1 MNFLYI
7 VLYYYYNKY
16 KIDVSICLEQQKI
29 NITFKKMSNKK
40 VIGIDLG
47 TGNSCV
53 SVIENGTPNVIVNSE
68 GSRTTPSVVYIDK
81 NEKKVGGS
89 AKRSNI
95 MKPHNTVSFI
105 KRFMGSEWNDADVQ
119 KMLKQVT
126 YEVVDKNNKPYV
138 KIDDKEYSP
147 EQISSFILEEMK
159 KIAENYYGAEVKD
172 AVITCPAWFNDKQR
186 QATKT
191 AGELAGLN
199 VLRIINEPTAA
210 ILSSNIDTKTSDK
223 IVMVADFGCGT
234 LDFSICEVSDGMIEV
249 LASYGD
255 VFLGGQ
261 NYDNAIVD
269 WLAEEFMK
277 DHPGVDLRKDPMAY
291 SRLVEAAEKAKCELS
306 NLSEVEINLP
316 YIIPIDN
323 IPQMLMCKLNRAKFE
338 SLISDLNDRLVDCAR
353 KALDKSGKSRSDLD
367 MILLVGGSTRIPSV
381 QKALSDEFNVELNKS
396 VNPDEAV
403 ALGAAIQANT
413 IVGGENASDTL
424 LLDVT
429 PISLGIETMGSVMTK
444 LVEANTTIPTS
455 KTETFTTAVD
465 NQPAV
470 TIVVL
475 QGERPMSKD
484 NKVIGT
490 FNLDGIAPAPKGVPQ
505 IDVTFEID
513 ANGILSVSAKDKAT
527 SKEQHITIDNS
538 SSLSEDEIKKIKEDA
553 ERFKDEDEKKRKEL
567 EKINQAQSYLNGVE
581 SALKDE
587 SMSSRFSDDEKSTIK
602 EKVDALNKALDNREN
617 IEDIEKAKEDLEKT
631 FTPIVTRIYQN
642 MQNTQGASQETT
654 SADGPQDVSF
664 EEVK

>member
-1 MNFLYI
+1 
-7 VLYYYYNKY
+7 
-16 KIDVSICLEQQKI
+16 
-29 NITFKKMSNKK
+29 MSNKK

-89 AKRSNI
+89 AKRSSI

-159 KIAENYYGAEVKD
+159 KVAENYYGAEVKD

-527 SKEQHITIDNS
+527 GKEQHITIDNS

-587 SMSSRFSDDEKSTIK
+587 SMSSSFSDDEKSTIK
-602 EKVDALNKALDNREN
+602 EKVEALNKALDSREN

-631 FTPIVTRIYQN
+631 FTPIITRIYQN
-642 MQNTQGASQETT
+642 MQNKQGASQETT

>member
-1 MNFLYI
+1 MLVS
-7 VLYYYYNKY
+7 VLSNK
-16 KIDVSICLEQQKI
+16 KIY
-29 NITFKKMSNKK
+29 ITFKKMSNKK

-89 AKRSNI
+89 AKRSSI

-159 KIAENYYGAEVKD
+159 KVAENYYGAEVKD

-429 PISLGIETMGSVMTK
+429 PISLGIETMGNVMTK

-527 SKEQHITIDNS
+527 GKEQHITIDNS

-587 SMSSRFSDDEKSTIK
+587 SMSSSFSDDEKSTIK
-602 EKVDALNKALDNREN
+602 EKVETLNKALDNREN

-631 FTPIVTRIYQN
+631 FTPIITRIYQN

>member
-1 MNFLYI
+1 
-7 VLYYYYNKY
+7 
-16 KIDVSICLEQQKI
+16 
-29 NITFKKMSNKK
+29 MSNKK

-89 AKRSNI
+89 AKRSSI

-159 KIAENYYGAEVKD
+159 KVAENYYGAEVKD

-527 SKEQHITIDNS
+527 GKEQHITIDNS

-587 SMSSRFSDDEKSTIK
+587 SMSSSFSDDEKTTIK
-602 EKVDALNKALDNREN
+602 EKVETLNKALDNREN

-631 FTPIVTRIYQN
+631 FTPIITRIYQN
-642 MQNTQGASQETT
+642 MQNMQDASQETT

>member
-1 MNFLYI
+1 MLVS
-7 VLYYYYNKY
+7 VLSNK
-16 KIDVSICLEQQKI
+16 KI

-89 AKRSNI
+89 AKRSSI

-159 KIAENYYGAEVKD
+159 KVAENYYGAEVKD

-234 LDFSICEVSDGMIEV
+234 LDFSVCEVSDGMIEV

-527 SKEQHITIDNS
+527 GKEQHITIDNS

-587 SMSSRFSDDEKSTIK
+587 SMSSSFSDDEKSTIK
-602 EKVDALNKALDNREN
+602 EKVETLNKALDNREN
-617 IEDIEKAKEDLEKT
+617 VEDIEKAKEDLEKT
-631 FTPIVTRIYQN
+631 FTPIITRIYQN
-642 MQNTQGASQETT
+642 MQNKQGTSQETT

>member
-1 MNFLYI
+1 
-7 VLYYYYNKY
+7 
-16 KIDVSICLEQQKI
+16 
-29 NITFKKMSNKK
+29 MSNKK

-89 AKRSNI
+89 AKRSSI

-159 KIAENYYGAEVKD
+159 KVAENYYGAEVKD

-527 SKEQHITIDNS
+527 GKEQHITIDNS

-587 SMSSRFSDDEKSTIK
+587 SMSSSFSDDEKSTIK
-602 EKVDALNKALDNREN
+602 EKVETLNKALDNREN

-631 FTPIVTRIYQN
+631 FTPIITRIYQN
-642 MQNTQGASQETT
+642 MQNKQDTSQETT

>member
-1 MNFLYI
+1 MY
-7 VLYYYYNKY
+7 
-16 KIDVSICLEQQKI
+16 VSILSNKKI

-89 AKRSNI
+89 AKRSSI

-159 KIAENYYGAEVKD
+159 KVAENYYGTEVKD

-527 SKEQHITIDNS
+527 GKEQHITIDNS

-587 SMSSRFSDDEKSTIK
+587 SMSSSFSDDEKSTIK
-602 EKVDALNKALDNREN
+602 EKVETLNKALDNREN
-617 IEDIEKAKEDLEKT
+617 IEDIEKAREDLEKT
-631 FTPIVTRIYQN
+631 FTPIITRIYQN
-642 MQNTQGASQETT
+642 MQNTQDASKETT

>member
-1 MNFLYI
+1 
-7 VLYYYYNKY
+7 
-16 KIDVSICLEQQKI
+16 
-29 NITFKKMSNKK
+29 MSNKK

-89 AKRSNI
+89 AKRSSI

-138 KIDDKEYSP
+138 KIDNKEYSP

-159 KIAENYYGAEVKD
+159 KVAENYYGVEVKD

-429 PISLGIETMGSVMTK
+429 PISLGIETMGNVMTK

-527 SKEQHITIDNS
+527 GKEQHITIDNS

-587 SMSSRFSDDEKSTIK
+587 SMSSSFSDDEKTTIK
-602 EKVDALNKALDNREN
+602 EKVDALNKALDSREN

-642 MQNTQGASQETT
+642 IQNKQGASQETT

>member
-1 MNFLYI
+1 
-7 VLYYYYNKY
+7 
-16 KIDVSICLEQQKI
+16 
-29 NITFKKMSNKK
+29 MSNKK

-89 AKRSNI
+89 AKRSSI

-261 NYDNAIVD
+261 NYDKAIVD

-527 SKEQHITIDNS
+527 GKEQHITIDNS

-602 EKVDALNKALDNREN
+602 EKVEALNKALDSREN

>member
-1 MNFLYI
+1 MP
-7 VLYYYYNKY
+7 V
-16 KIDVSICLEQQKI
+16 
-29 NITFKKMSNKK
+29 
-40 VIGIDLG
+40 
-47 TGNSCV
+47 SCV

-89 AKRSNI
+89 AKRSSI

-159 KIAENYYGAEVKD
+159 KVAENYYGAEVKD

-505 IDVTFEID
+505 TDVTFEID

-527 SKEQHITIDNS
+527 GKEQHITIDNS

-587 SMSSRFSDDEKSTIK
+587 SMSSSFSDDEKTTIK
-602 EKVDALNKALDNREN
+602 EKVEVLNKSLDNRDN
-617 IEDIEKAKEDLEKT
+617 IEDIEKAREDLEKT
-631 FTPIVTRIYQN
+631 FTPIITRIYQN
-642 MQNTQGASQETT
+642 MQNKQGASQETT

>member
-1 MNFLYI
+1 MY
-7 VLYYYYNKY
+7 
-16 KIDVSICLEQQKI
+16 VSILSNKKI

-89 AKRSNI
+89 AKRSSI

-159 KIAENYYGAEVKD
+159 KVAENYYGAEVKD

-527 SKEQHITIDNS
+527 GKEQHITIDNS

-581 SALKDE
+581 STLKDE
-587 SMSSRFSDDEKSTIK
+587 SMSSSFSDDEKSTIK
-602 EKVDALNKALDNREN
+602 EKVEALNKALDNREN

-631 FTPIVTRIYQN
+631 FTPIITRIYQN

>member
-1 MNFLYI
+1 
-7 VLYYYYNKY
+7 
-16 KIDVSICLEQQKI
+16 
-29 NITFKKMSNKK
+29 MSNKK

-89 AKRSNI
+89 AKRSSI

-105 KRFMGSEWNDADVQ
+105 KRFMGSEWNDTDVQ

-159 KIAENYYGAEVKD
+159 KVAENYYGAEVKD

-527 SKEQHITIDNS
+527 GKEQHITIDNS

-587 SMSSRFSDDEKSTIK
+587 SMSSSFSDDEKSTIK
-602 EKVDALNKALDNREN
+602 EKVDALNKALDSREN

-631 FTPIVTRIYQN
+631 FTPIITRIYQN

>member
-1 MNFLYI
+1 
-7 VLYYYYNKY
+7 
-16 KIDVSICLEQQKI
+16 
-29 NITFKKMSNKK
+29 MSNKK

-89 AKRSNI
+89 AKRSSI

-159 KIAENYYGAEVKD
+159 KVAENYYGAEVKD

-602 EKVDALNKALDNREN
+602 EKVETLNKALDSREN

-631 FTPIVTRIYQN
+631 FTPIITRIYQS
-642 MQNTQGASQETT
+642 MQNKQDASQETT

>member
-1 MNFLYI
+1 
-7 VLYYYYNKY
+7 
-16 KIDVSICLEQQKI
+16 
-29 NITFKKMSNKK
+29 MSNKK

-89 AKRSNI
+89 AKRSSI

-159 KIAENYYGAEVKD
+159 KVAENYYGAEVKD

-429 PISLGIETMGSVMTK
+429 PISLGIETMGNVMTK

-527 SKEQHITIDNS
+527 GKEQHITIDNS

-587 SMSSRFSDDEKSTIK
+587 SMSSSFSNDEKSTIK
-602 EKVDALNKALDNREN
+602 EKVETLNKALDNREN

-631 FTPIVTRIYQN
+631 FTPIITRIYQN

>member
-1 MNFLYI
+1 
-7 VLYYYYNKY
+7 
-16 KIDVSICLEQQKI
+16 
-29 NITFKKMSNKK
+29 MSNKK

-89 AKRSNI
+89 AKRSSI

-159 KIAENYYGAEVKD
+159 KVAENYYGAEVKD

-527 SKEQHITIDNS
+527 GKEQHITIDNS

-587 SMSSRFSDDEKSTIK
+587 SMSSSFSDDEKSTIK
-602 EKVDALNKALDNREN
+602 EKVDALNKALDSREN
-617 IEDIEKAKEDLEKT
+617 IEDIEKAREDLEKT
-631 FTPIVTRIYQN
+631 FTPIITRIYQN
-642 MQNTQGASQETT
+642 MQNKQDASQETT

>member
-7 VLYYYYNKY
+7 VLYIII
-16 KIDVSICLEQQKI
+16 KIQDRCVSILSNKKI

-89 AKRSNI
+89 AKRSSI

-159 KIAENYYGAEVKD
+159 KVAENYYGAEVKD

-429 PISLGIETMGSVMTK
+429 PISLGIETMGNVMTK

-527 SKEQHITIDNS
+527 GKEQHITIDNS

-581 SALKDE
+581 STLKDE
-587 SMSSRFSDDEKSTIK
+587 SMSSSFSDDEKSTIK
-602 EKVDALNKALDNREN
+602 EKVDALNKALDSREN

-631 FTPIVTRIYQN
+631 FTPIITRIYQN
-642 MQNTQGASQETT
+642 MQNTQGTSQETT

>member
-1 MNFLYI
+1 MLVS
-7 VLYYYYNKY
+7 VLSNKNIY
-16 KIDVSICLEQQKI
+16 
-29 NITFKKMSNKK
+29 ITFKKMSNKK

-81 NEKKVGGS
+81 NEKKIGGS
-89 AKRSNI
+89 AKRSSI

-126 YEVVDKNNKPYV
+126 YKVVNKNNKPYV

-159 KIAENYYGAEVKD
+159 KVAENYYGAEVKD

-527 SKEQHITIDNS
+527 GKEQHITIDNS

-587 SMSSRFSDDEKSTIK
+587 SMSSSFSDDEKTTIK
-602 EKVDALNKALDNREN
+602 EKVEALNKALDNREN

-642 MQNTQGASQETT
+642 MQNTQSTSQETT

>member
-1 MNFLYI
+1 MH
-7 VLYYYYNKY
+7 
-16 KIDVSICLEQQKI
+16 VSILSNKKI

-89 AKRSNI
+89 AKRSSI

-159 KIAENYYGAEVKD
+159 KVAENYYGAEVKD

-527 SKEQHITIDNS
+527 GKEQHITIDNS

-581 SALKDE
+581 STLKDE
-587 SMSSRFSDDEKSTIK
+587 SMSSSFSDDEKSTIK
-602 EKVDALNKALDNREN
+602 EKVEALNKALDNREN

-631 FTPIVTRIYQN
+631 FTPIITRIYQN

>member
-1 MNFLYI
+1 ML
-7 VLYYYYNKY
+7 
-16 KIDVSICLEQQKI
+16 VSILSNKKI

-89 AKRSNI
+89 AKRSSI

-159 KIAENYYGAEVKD
+159 KVAENYYGAEVKD

-527 SKEQHITIDNS
+527 GKEQHITIDNS

-587 SMSSRFSDDEKSTIK
+587 SMSSSFSDDEKTTIK

-642 MQNTQGASQETT
+642 MQNTQGASKETT

>member
-1 MNFLYI
+1 
-7 VLYYYYNKY
+7 
-16 KIDVSICLEQQKI
+16 
-29 NITFKKMSNKK
+29 MSNKK

-89 AKRSNI
+89 AKRSSI

-159 KIAENYYGAEVKD
+159 KVAENYYGAEVKD

-527 SKEQHITIDNS
+527 GKEQHITIDNS

-581 SALKDE
+581 SALKDK
-587 SMSSRFSDDEKSTIK
+587 SMSSSFSDDEKTTIK
-602 EKVDALNKALDNREN
+602 EKVDALNKALDSREN

-631 FTPIVTRIYQN
+631 FTPIITRIYQN

>member
-1 MNFLYI
+1 MLVS
-7 VLYYYYNKY
+7 VLSNKNIY
-16 KIDVSICLEQQKI
+16 
-29 NITFKKMSNKK
+29 ITFKKMSNKK

-89 AKRSNI
+89 AKRSSI

-105 KRFMGSEWNDADVQ
+105 KRFMGSEWNDAYVQ

-126 YEVVDKNNKPYV
+126 YEVVNKNNKPYV

-159 KIAENYYGAEVKD
+159 KVAENYYGAEVKD

-527 SKEQHITIDNS
+527 GKEQHITIDNS

-587 SMSSRFSDDEKSTIK
+587 SMSSSFSDDEKSTIK
-602 EKVDALNKALDNREN
+602 EKVEALNKALDSREN

-631 FTPIVTRIYQN
+631 FTPIITRIYQN
-642 MQNTQGASQETT
+642 MQNKQGASQETT

>member
-1 MNFLYI
+1 MY
-7 VLYYYYNKY
+7 
-16 KIDVSICLEQQKI
+16 VSILSNKKI

-89 AKRSNI
+89 AKRSSI

-159 KIAENYYGAEVKD
+159 KVAENYYGAEVKD

-527 SKEQHITIDNS
+527 GKEQHITIDNS

-587 SMSSRFSDDEKSTIK
+587 SMSSSFSDDEKSTIK
-602 EKVDALNKALDNREN
+602 EKVEALNKALDSREN

-631 FTPIVTRIYQN
+631 FTPIITRIYQN
-642 MQNTQGASQETT
+642 MQNKQGASQETT

>member
-1 MNFLYI
+1 MLVS
-7 VLYYYYNKY
+7 VLSNKNIY
-16 KIDVSICLEQQKI
+16 
-29 NITFKKMSNKK
+29 ITFKKMSNKK

-81 NEKKVGGS
+81 NEKKIGGS
-89 AKRSNI
+89 AKRSSI

-159 KIAENYYGAEVKD
+159 KVAENYYGAEVKD

-338 SLISDLNDRLVDCAR
+338 SLIGDLNDRLVDCAR

-527 SKEQHITIDNS
+527 GKEQHITIDNS

-587 SMSSRFSDDEKSTIK
+587 SMSSSFSDDEKTTIK
-602 EKVDALNKALDNREN
+602 EKVEALNKALDNREN

-642 MQNTQGASQETT
+642 MQNTQSTSQETT

>member
-1 MNFLYI
+1 MY
-7 VLYYYYNKY
+7 
-16 KIDVSICLEQQKI
+16 VSILSNKKI

-89 AKRSNI
+89 AKRSSI

-126 YEVVDKNNKPYV
+126 YKVVNKNNKPYV

-159 KIAENYYGAEVKD
+159 KVAENYYGAEVKD

-527 SKEQHITIDNS
+527 GKEQHITIDNS

-587 SMSSRFSDDEKSTIK
+587 SMSSSFSDDEKTTIK
-602 EKVDALNKALDNREN
+602 EKVEALNKALDNREN

-642 MQNTQGASQETT
+642 MQNKQGASQETT

>member
-1 MNFLYI
+1 
-7 VLYYYYNKY
+7 
-16 KIDVSICLEQQKI
+16 
-29 NITFKKMSNKK
+29 MSNKK

-89 AKRSNI
+89 AKRSSI

-159 KIAENYYGAEVKD
+159 KVAENYYGAEVKD

-527 SKEQHITIDNS
+527 GKEQHITIDNS

-587 SMSSRFSDDEKSTIK
+587 SMSSRFSDDEKTTIK
-602 EKVDALNKALDNREN
+602 EKVDALNKSLDSREN
-617 IEDIEKAKEDLEKT
+617 IEDIEKAREDLEKT
-631 FTPIVTRIYQN
+631 FTPIITRIYQN

>member
-1 MNFLYI
+1 
-7 VLYYYYNKY
+7 
-16 KIDVSICLEQQKI
+16 
-29 NITFKKMSNKK
+29 MSNKK

-89 AKRSNI
+89 AKRSSI

-159 KIAENYYGAEVKD
+159 KVAENYYGAEVKD

-527 SKEQHITIDNS
+527 GKEQHITIDNS

-587 SMSSRFSDDEKSTIK
+587 SMSSSFSDDEKSTIK
-602 EKVDALNKALDNREN
+602 EKVETLNKALDNREN

-631 FTPIVTRIYQN
+631 FTPIITRIYQN
-642 MQNTQGASQETT
+642 MQNTQGASKETT

>member
-1 MNFLYI
+1 
-7 VLYYYYNKY
+7 
-16 KIDVSICLEQQKI
+16 
-29 NITFKKMSNKK
+29 MSNKK

-89 AKRSNI
+89 AKRSSI

-159 KIAENYYGAEVKD
+159 KVAENYYGAEVKD

-338 SLISDLNDRLVDCAR
+338 SLISDLNDRLIDCAR

-429 PISLGIETMGSVMTK
+429 PISLGIETMGNVMTK

-527 SKEQHITIDNS
+527 GKEQHITIDNS

-587 SMSSRFSDDEKSTIK
+587 SMSSSFSDDEKSTIK
-602 EKVDALNKALDNREN
+602 EKVETLNKALDSREN
-617 IEDIEKAKEDLEKT
+617 IEDIEKAREDLEKT
-631 FTPIVTRIYQN
+631 FTPIITRIYQN
-642 MQNTQGASQETT
+642 MQNKQDTSQETT

>member
-1 MNFLYI
+1 M
-7 VLYYYYNKY
+7 
-16 KIDVSICLEQQKI
+16 
-29 NITFKKMSNKK
+29 
-40 VIGIDLG
+40 
-47 TGNSCV
+47 
-53 SVIENGTPNVIVNSE
+53 
-68 GSRTTPSVVYIDK
+68 
-81 NEKKVGGS
+81 
-89 AKRSNI
+89 
-95 MKPHNTVSFI
+95 
-105 KRFMGSEWNDADVQ
+105 
-119 KMLKQVT
+119 
-126 YEVVDKNNKPYV
+126 
-138 KIDDKEYSP
+138 
-147 EQISSFILEEMK
+147 
-159 KIAENYYGAEVKD
+159 
-172 AVITCPAWFNDKQR
+172 
-186 QATKT
+186 
-191 AGELAGLN
+191 
-199 VLRIINEPTAA
+199 
-210 ILSSNIDTKTSDK
+210 
-223 IVMVADFGCGT
+223 
-234 LDFSICEVSDGMIEV
+234 
-249 LASYGD
+249 
-255 VFLGGQ
+255 
-261 NYDNAIVD
+261 
-269 WLAEEFMK
+269 
-277 DHPGVDLRKDPMAY
+277 
-291 SRLVEAAEKAKCELS
+291 
-306 NLSEVEINLP
+306 
-316 YIIPIDN
+316 
-323 IPQMLMCKLNRAKFE
+323 
-338 SLISDLNDRLVDCAR
+338 
-353 KALDKSGKSRSDLD
+353 
-367 MILLVGGSTRIPSV
+367 
-381 QKALSDEFNVELNKS
+381 NKS

-490 FNLDGIAPAPKGVPQ
+490 FNLDGIAPAPKSVPQ

-527 SKEQHITIDNS
+527 GKEQHITIDNS

-587 SMSSRFSDDEKSTIK
+587 SMSSSFSDDEKTTIK
-602 EKVDALNKALDNREN
+602 EKVEALNKALDNREN

-642 MQNTQGASQETT
+642 MQNTQSTSQETT

>member
-1 MNFLYI
+1 
-7 VLYYYYNKY
+7 
-16 KIDVSICLEQQKI
+16 
-29 NITFKKMSNKK
+29 MSNKK

-89 AKRSNI
+89 AKRSSI

-159 KIAENYYGAEVKD
+159 KVAENYYGAEVKD

-527 SKEQHITIDNS
+527 GKEQHITIDNS

-587 SMSSRFSDDEKSTIK
+587 SMSSSFSDDEKSTIK
-602 EKVDALNKALDNREN
+602 EKVEALNKALDNREN
-617 IEDIEKAKEDLEKT
+617 IEDIEKAREDLEKT
-631 FTPIVTRIYQN
+631 FTPIITRIYQN
-642 MQNTQGASQETT
+642 MQNTQGASQENT

>member
-1 MNFLYI
+1 
-7 VLYYYYNKY
+7 
-16 KIDVSICLEQQKI
+16 
-29 NITFKKMSNKK
+29 MSNKK

-89 AKRSNI
+89 AKRSSI

-527 SKEQHITIDNS
+527 GKEQHITIDNS

-587 SMSSRFSDDEKSTIK
+587 SMSSSFSDDEKTTIK
-602 EKVDALNKALDNREN
+602 EKVDALNKALDSREN

-631 FTPIVTRIYQN
+631 FTPIITRIYQN
-642 MQNTQGASQETT
+642 MQNKQGASQETT

>member
-1 MNFLYI
+1 
-7 VLYYYYNKY
+7 
-16 KIDVSICLEQQKI
+16 
-29 NITFKKMSNKK
+29 MSNKK

-89 AKRSNI
+89 AKRSSI

-126 YEVVDKNNKPYV
+126 YEVVNKNNKPYV

-159 KIAENYYGAEVKD
+159 KVAENYYGAEVKD

-234 LDFSICEVSDGMIEV
+234 LDFSVCEVSDGMIEV

-527 SKEQHITIDNS
+527 GKEQHITIDNS

-602 EKVDALNKALDNREN
+602 EKVETLNKALDSREN

-631 FTPIVTRIYQN
+631 FTPIITRIYQS
-642 MQNTQGASQETT
+642 MQNKQDASQETT

>member
-1 MNFLYI
+1 MLVS
-7 VLYYYYNKY
+7 VLSNKNIY
-16 KIDVSICLEQQKI
+16 
-29 NITFKKMSNKK
+29 ITFKKMSNKK

-89 AKRSNI
+89 AKRSSI

-159 KIAENYYGAEVKD
+159 KVAENYYGAEVKD

-527 SKEQHITIDNS
+527 GKEQHITIDNS

-587 SMSSRFSDDEKSTIK
+587 SMSSSFSDDEKTTIK
-602 EKVDALNKALDNREN
+602 EKVEALNKALDNREN

-631 FTPIVTRIYQN
+631 FVPIVTRIYQN

>member
-1 MNFLYI
+1 MY
-7 VLYYYYNKY
+7 
-16 KIDVSICLEQQKI
+16 VSILSNKI
-29 NITFKKMSNKK
+29 YITFKKMSNKK

-89 AKRSNI
+89 AKRSSI

-159 KIAENYYGAEVKD
+159 KVAENYYGAEVKD

-429 PISLGIETMGSVMTK
+429 PISLGIETMGNVMTK

-527 SKEQHITIDNS
+527 GKEQHITIDNS

-587 SMSSRFSDDEKSTIK
+587 SMSSSFSDDEKSTIK
-602 EKVDALNKALDNREN
+602 EKVETLNKALDNREN
-617 IEDIEKAKEDLEKT
+617 IEDIDKAKEDLEKT
-631 FTPIVTRIYQN
+631 FTPIITRIYQN
-642 MQNTQGASQETT
+642 MQNKQDASKETT

>member
-1 MNFLYI
+1 MLVS
-7 VLYYYYNKY
+7 VLSNKNIY
-16 KIDVSICLEQQKI
+16 
-29 NITFKKMSNKK
+29 ITFKKMSNKK

-81 NEKKVGGS
+81 NEKKIGGS
-89 AKRSNI
+89 AKRSSI

-126 YEVVDKNNKPYV
+126 YKVVNKNNKPYV

-159 KIAENYYGAEVKD
+159 KVAENYYGAAVKD

-527 SKEQHITIDNS
+527 GKEQHITIDNS

-587 SMSSRFSDDEKSTIK
+587 SMSSSFSDDEKTTIK
-602 EKVDALNKALDNREN
+602 EKVEALNKALDNREN

-642 MQNTQGASQETT
+642 MQNTQSTSQETT

>member
-1 MNFLYI
+1 
-7 VLYYYYNKY
+7 
-16 KIDVSICLEQQKI
+16 
-29 NITFKKMSNKK
+29 MSNKK

-89 AKRSNI
+89 AKRSSI

-159 KIAENYYGAEVKD
+159 KVAENYYGAEVKD

-527 SKEQHITIDNS
+527 GKEQHITIDNS

-587 SMSSRFSDDEKSTIK
+587 SMSSSFSDDEKTTIK
-602 EKVDALNKALDNREN
+602 EKVEALNKALDSREN

-631 FTPIVTRIYQN
+631 FTPIITRIYQN

>member
-1 MNFLYI
+1 
-7 VLYYYYNKY
+7 
-16 KIDVSICLEQQKI
+16 
-29 NITFKKMSNKK
+29 MSNKK

-89 AKRSNI
+89 AKRSSI

-126 YEVVDKNNKPYV
+126 YEVVNKNNKPYV

-159 KIAENYYGAEVKD
+159 KVAENYYGAEVKD

-455 KTETFTTAVD
+455 KTETFTTAAD

-527 SKEQHITIDNS
+527 GKEQHITIDNS

-587 SMSSRFSDDEKSTIK
+587 SMSSSFSDDEKSTIK
-602 EKVDALNKALDNREN
+602 EKVDALNKALDSRDN

-631 FTPIVTRIYQN
+631 FTPIITRIYQN
-642 MQNTQGASQETT
+642 MQNKQGASQETT

>member
-1 MNFLYI
+1 
-7 VLYYYYNKY
+7 
-16 KIDVSICLEQQKI
+16 
-29 NITFKKMSNKK
+29 MSNKK

-89 AKRSNI
+89 AKRSSI

-126 YEVVDKNNKPYV
+126 YEVVNKNNKPYV

-159 KIAENYYGAEVKD
+159 KVAENYYGAEVKD

-234 LDFSICEVSDGMIEV
+234 LDFSVCEVSDGMIEV

-527 SKEQHITIDNS
+527 GKEQHITIDNS

-602 EKVDALNKALDNREN
+602 EKVETLNKALDSREN
-617 IEDIEKAKEDLEKT
+617 IEDIEKAKENLEKT
-631 FTPIVTRIYQN
+631 FTPIITRIYQS
-642 MQNTQGASQETT
+642 MQNKQDASQETT

>member
-1 MNFLYI
+1 
-7 VLYYYYNKY
+7 
-16 KIDVSICLEQQKI
+16 
-29 NITFKKMSNKK
+29 MSNKK

-89 AKRSNI
+89 AKRSSI

-159 KIAENYYGAEVKD
+159 KVAENYYGAEVKD

-429 PISLGIETMGSVMTK
+429 PISLGIETMGNVMTK

-527 SKEQHITIDNS
+527 GKEQHITIDNS

-587 SMSSRFSDDEKSTIK
+587 SMSSSFSDDEKSTIK
-602 EKVDALNKALDNREN
+602 EKVEALNKALDSREN

-631 FTPIVTRIYQN
+631 FTPIITRIYQN
-642 MQNTQGASQETT
+642 MQNKQDASQETT
-654 SADGPQDVSF
+654 STDGPQDVSF

>member
-1 MNFLYI
+1 
-7 VLYYYYNKY
+7 
-16 KIDVSICLEQQKI
+16 
-29 NITFKKMSNKK
+29 MSNKK

-89 AKRSNI
+89 AKRSSI

-159 KIAENYYGAEVKD
+159 KVAENYYGAEVKD

-527 SKEQHITIDNS
+527 GKEQHITIDNS

-587 SMSSRFSDDEKSTIK
+587 SMSSSFSDDEKSTIK
-602 EKVDALNKALDNREN
+602 EKVETLNKALDSREN

-631 FTPIVTRIYQN
+631 FTPIITRIYQN
-642 MQNTQGASQETT
+642 MQNKQDASQGTT

>member
-1 MNFLYI
+1 
-7 VLYYYYNKY
+7 
-16 KIDVSICLEQQKI
+16 
-29 NITFKKMSNKK
+29 MSNKK

-89 AKRSNI
+89 AKRSSI

-159 KIAENYYGAEVKD
+159 KTAENYYGAEVKD

-527 SKEQHITIDNS
+527 GKEQHITIDNS

-587 SMSSRFSDDEKSTIK
+587 STSSSFSDDEKSTIK
-602 EKVDALNKALDNREN
+602 EKVEALNKALDNREN
-617 IEDIEKAKEDLEKT
+617 IEDIEKAREDLEKT
-631 FTPIVTRIYQN
+631 FTPIITRIYQN
-642 MQNTQGASQETT
+642 MQNTQDTSKETT